1 MMHVD
6 RISPRAGGADQRSD
20 TDPSEWVRE
29 LGVASPNRDEAI
41 ARLHDLLLRGARSEA
56 HRRSSQLRIDGPEV
70 DDLVHQAADDALV
83 AIIAKLDRFRG
94 DSLFT
99 TWAFKFVVYEVSTKF
114 SRHFWR
120 RPTVPMGTEEWER
133 LPNRFG
139 FEPDEWLESRELIDA
154 VHRAVEAE
162 LTDHQRQVFAAIVL
176 NGVPIDVLV
185 AELGTNRNAIYKT
198 MFDARRKLRTFLAA
212 NGQLGQS
219 DSRRA

>member
-6 RISPRAGGADQRSD
+6 RISPRAVGAIQRSD
-20 TDPSEWVRE
+20 SHSSEWVRE
-29 LGVASPNRDEAI
+29 LSIASPNRDEAI

-120 RPTVPMGTEEWER
+120 RPAVPMGTEEWER
-133 LPNRFG
+133 LPGRFG
-139 FEPDEWLESRELIDA
+139 FEPDEELEHRELIAA
-154 VHRAVEAE
+154 VHQAVDTE
-162 LTDHQRQVFAAIVL
+162 LTDHQRRVFAAIVL
-176 NGVPIDVLV
+176 DGVPIDVLV

-212 NGQLGQS
+212 NGQLDKR
-219 DSRRA
+219 DSRRV

>member
-6 RISPRAGGADQRSD
+6 RTSPRVGGAVPLFD
-20 TDPSEWVRE
+20 TDSFEWVRE

-56 HRRSSQLRIDGPEV
+56 HRRISQLRIEGPEV

-83 AIIAKLDRFRG
+83 AIIGKLDRFRG

-133 LPNRFG
+133 LPDRFG
-139 FEPDEWLESRELIDA
+139 FEPDEGLERRELIAA
-154 VHRAVEAE
+154 VHQAVEAE

-212 NGQLGQS
+212 NGQLGKS
-219 DSRRA
+219 DSRRV

>member
-6 RISPRAGGADQRSD
+6 RISPRVGGAVQRSD
-20 TDPSEWVRE
+20 NESPEWVRE

-70 DDLVHQAADDALV
+70 DDLVHQAADDALI

-120 RPTVPMGTEEWER
+120 RPTIPMGTEEWER
-133 LPNRFG
+133 LPDRFG
-139 FEPDEWLESRELIDA
+139 FEPDEGLARRELIAA

-162 LTDHQRQVFAAIVL
+162 LTDHQRQIFAAIVL

-219 DSRRA
+219 DSRQA